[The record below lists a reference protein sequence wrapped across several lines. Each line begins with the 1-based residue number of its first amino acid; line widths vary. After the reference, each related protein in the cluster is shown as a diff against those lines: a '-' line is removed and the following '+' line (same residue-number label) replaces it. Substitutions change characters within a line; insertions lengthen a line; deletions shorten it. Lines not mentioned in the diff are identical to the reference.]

1 MNFRC
6 CFLVFVL
13 MGGGVLAQGPSRSQL
28 NDPQAGQRLAEE
40 LRSLAPAADADFKGT
55 LIVSRR
61 GQSDREIPLES
72 KVVLLHPDVWQ
83 VVYHANP
90 PNAVAESVVIRHS
103 GSPTVYTYRRG
114 TETNVLTGEMAT
126 NSFAGTD
133 FALLDLGLEF
143 FRWPTQ
149 VLVTREMRKGK
160 GCDVLESRPARTNL
174 YSRVI
179 SWIDQETLGLLMAE
193 AYDADGK
200 LLKQFEVSGVK
211 LVAGQWR
218 VREMEL
224 RNRQTKS
231 KTRLR
236 FEFGEE

>member
-1 MNFRC
+1 M
-6 CFLVFVL
+6 
-13 MGGGVLAQGPSRSQL
+13 
-28 NDPQAGQRLAEE
+28 
-40 LRSLAPAADADFKGT
+40 
-55 LIVSRR
+55 
-61 GQSDREIPLES
+61 
-72 KVVLLHPDVWQ
+72 
-83 VVYHANP
+83 
-90 PNAVAESVVIRHS
+90 
-103 GSPTVYTYRRG
+103 YTYRRG

-126 NSFAGTD
+126 NRFAETD
-133 FALLDLGLEF
+133 FALLDLDLEF

-149 VLVTREMRKGK
+149 ILVTREMRKGK
-160 GCDVLESRPARTNL
+160 GCDVLESRPERTNL

-179 SWIDQETLGLLMAE
+179 SWIDQETLGPLMAE